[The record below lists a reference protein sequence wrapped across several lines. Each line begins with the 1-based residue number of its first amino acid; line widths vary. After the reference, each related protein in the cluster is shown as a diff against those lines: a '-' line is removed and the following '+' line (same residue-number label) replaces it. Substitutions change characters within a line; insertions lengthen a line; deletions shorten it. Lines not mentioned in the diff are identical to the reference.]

1 MNEFNTGESFIK
13 GWTLDNLSICDEL
26 VEFFE
31 NSTYVKPGTVL
42 KGAEPIIVKN
52 HKDSL
57 DLQLL
62 FHETI
67 TQRYLEELAKV
78 TDEYVK
84 VYPACTMGAPWRVEA
99 VNIQKY
105 VPGAGFHNWHSERL
119 SDSYPDRSRVLVYM
133 TYLNDVDDG
142 GETEWMHQGMKVKP
156 RKGLTVIWPADWTHT
171 HRGITSPTQTKYIIT
186 GWFQFFNYQAP
197 PLNY

>member
-1 MNEFNTGESFIK
+1 MNEFNIGESFIK

-31 NSTYVKPGTVL
+31 NSTHVKPGAIL
-42 KGAEPIIVKN
+42 KGSETVIVKN

-67 TQRYLEELAKV
+67 TQRYLTELSKV

-84 VYPACTMGAPWRVEA
+84 VYPACIMGAPWRVEA
-99 VNIQKY
+99 VNVQKY

-142 GETEWMHQGMKVKP
+142 GETEWMYQGLKIKP

-171 HRGITSPTQTKYIIT
+171 HRGVTSPTQTKYIIT

-197 PLNY
+197 SLKY